1 MLIPLLLLRARCSR
15 WPLLQLTA
23 RPPLPR
29 RLVRHSFIPPARQ
42 AEEDWVHFLGFLL
55 LGLCGWVIFE
65 NGAKE
70 WTFVLLTCVLIVVR
84 LLDKQFGR

>member
-1 MLIPLLLLRARCSR
+1 
-15 WPLLQLTA
+15 
-23 RPPLPR
+23 
-29 RLVRHSFIPPARQ
+29 
-42 AEEDWVHFLGFLL
+42 
-55 LGLCGWVIFE
+55 LCGWVIFD